1 MKTSIA
7 IALLFSSAS
16 ADDQSYE
23 ATHNNAYCQNQDK
36 TGFTVR
42 HEQRLVTL
50 GNTTQDCA
58 NYCAANPP
66 CNLFQT
72 YEINEA
78 NGTGNGLCRLFN
90 NNVVGCNSSE
100 AVGMNVYKLTD
111 ASAASADI
119 LAELTNPSKTNR
131 YIDTSDKAQGDAV
144 KP

>member
-1 MKTSIA
+1 MLRPLTATLLTSMA
-7 IALLFSSAS
+7 PT
-16 ADDQSYE
+16 DNQSYE
-23 ATHNNAYCQNQDK
+23 ETHTNAYCQNQDK

-78 NGTGNGLCRLFN
+78 NGTGNGLCRLFD

-111 ASAASADI
+111 TSSASAET

>member
-7 IALLFSSAS
+7 LLLSA
-16 ADDQSYE
+16 AAAQQSYE
-23 ATHNNAYCQNQDK
+23 VTHNNAYCRNQDK

-50 GNTTQDCA
+50 GNTVQNCA
-58 NYCAANPP
+58 DYCAANPP

-72 YEINEA
+72 YAINPA
-78 NGTGNGLCRLFN
+78 DGTGNGLCRLFDN
-90 NNVVGCNSSE
+90 SVTGCISTE

-111 ASAASADI
+111 ESAASPET
-119 LAELTNPSKTNR
+119 LAELTKQGSTNR

-144 KP
+144 RP